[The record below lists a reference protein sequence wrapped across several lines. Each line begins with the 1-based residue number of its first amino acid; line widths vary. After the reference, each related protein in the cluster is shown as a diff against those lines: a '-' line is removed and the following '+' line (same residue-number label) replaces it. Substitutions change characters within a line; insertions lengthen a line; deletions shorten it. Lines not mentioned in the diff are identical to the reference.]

1 MIITA
6 ACREM
11 IMIAA
16 ESDSGGLGA
25 PTASPPVAGGP
36 DSESGG
42 PSSCRPSGP
51 LTRTGIIMYA
61 GAAAAA
67 WPGRPAAAAYQ

>member
-25 PTASPPVAGGP
+25 PTASPPAGP
-36 DSESGG
+36 DSGG